1 MPEMHFLIR
10 WPDGGEMRCY
20 SPSLV
25 VREHIEV
32 GRTYPVAEFV
42 ARSRTMLE
50 IGSERVRAKFGFAC
64 SSAMDQLA
72 LIQERAADHAPDAAV
87 TVVGFELPPG
97 FSAGPSGDDQART
110 VVPTSPPARE
120 VGRG

>member
-10 WPDGGEMRCY
+10 WPDGSEMRCY

-32 GRTYPVAEFV
+32 GHSYPVAEFV
-42 ARSRTMLE
+42 ARSRTMLG
-50 IGSERVRAKFGFAC
+50 IGSDRVRAKYGYAC

-72 LIQERAADHAPDAAV
+72 VIEECAAKFPAEAPVVIAA
-87 TVVGFELPPG
+87 FELPPG
-97 FSAGPSGDDQART
+97 SAAPPGPGDAGAR
-110 VVPTSPPARE
+110 REE

>member
-1 MPEMHFLIR
+1 MHFLVR

-32 GRTYPVAEFV
+32 GRAYPLAEFV
-42 ARSRTMLE
+42 ALCRAMLE
-50 IGSERVRAKFGFAC
+50 IGSERVRAKYGYAC

-72 LIQERAADHAPDAAV
+72 LIEERAADLPPDALV

-97 FSAGPSGDDQART
+97 FAASPSADEPARIA
-110 VVPTSPPARE
+110 VVTSPPVRE